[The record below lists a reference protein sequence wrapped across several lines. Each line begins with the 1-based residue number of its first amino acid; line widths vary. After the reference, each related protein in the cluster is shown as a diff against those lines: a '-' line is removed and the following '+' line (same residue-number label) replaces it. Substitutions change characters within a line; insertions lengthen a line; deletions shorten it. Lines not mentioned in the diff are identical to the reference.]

1 MVLYIQRDRLAAN
14 DQAASEAKTTALTA
28 DIERQ
33 KTEAEQAA
41 QQPSY
46 ALPSLQT
53 LVGAGQSPVMQA
65 IGALPQMGRQAE
77 QKAHG
82 ALSWALP
89 DLSTL
94 GVTPEPP
101 PAPSGTPAAMPT
113 APGLTPATI
122 TTGPRPGQT
131 LQPGESV
138 GSVTLAGGSHPEKQA
153 EVYRQA
159 IANGLDD
166 EGARI
171 LVAITE
177 TEGGLTG
184 AVGDTHL
191 NARGSRGPFQFYE
204 GGQMPGFRG
213 WLQQQGIQGDPDVLV
228 NDVGLATR
236 YAATGYLGRA
246 IAAGRQQG
254 LSGAEL
260 ATYVQRHG
268 QVSEHPERTGANY
281 QRLYGPGA
289 QTYPDRGQPA
299 VRENVPTA
307 PPTPPQASDARTYPE
322 QTVRPMPA
330 PATGPKLRVM
340 DKWGNEFEMTQ
351 DDLNKRPGGYADL
364 TILGP
369 VAMSNA
375 GAAPPPA
382 AMAPAGPGGP
392 PPSTGA
398 GALHPTVAQ
407 AFRSANGRE
416 PTPEE
421 ASELAQAFG
430 MMA

>member
-1 MVLYIQRDRLAAN
+1 MRSATEKIEQLASSFQQPAQPPQSSFL
-14 DQAASEAKTTALTA
+14 DMPQPQAAPAPAESPISFKLEDWSPWRQKPAQAAMTTAGTP
-28 DIERQ
+28 E
-33 KTEAEQAA
+33 
-41 QQPSY
+41 
-46 ALPSLQT
+46 
-53 LVGAGQSPVMQA
+53 AGQTPLSFALEDWSPWK
-65 IGALPQMGRQAE
+65 P
-77 QKAHG
+77 K
-82 ALSWALP
+82 P
-89 DLSTL
+89 T
-94 GVTPEPP
+94 
-101 PAPSGTPAAMPT
+101 PSGTPAAMPT
-113 APGLTPATI
+113 APGLVDATI

-138 GSVTLAGGSHPEKQA
+138 GSVTLAGGSHPEKQSQ
-153 EVYRQA
+153 VYQHA

-204 GGQMPGFRG
+204 GGQMPGFRS

-236 YAATGYLGRA
+236 YAATTYLGRA

-254 LSGAEL
+254 LTGAEL

-299 VRENVPTA
+299 VRQNVPTA
-307 PPTPPQASDARTYPE
+307 PLTPPQVSDQRTYPE
-322 QTVRPMPA
+322 RAAPATPMPA
-330 PATGPKLRVM
+330 PAGSTSGPKLRVR
-340 DKWGNEFEMTQ
+340 DKWGNEFELTQ
-351 DDLNKRPGGYADL
+351 EQLNKRPGGYADL
-364 TILGP
+364 TIVGP
-369 VAMSNA
+369 VASMNTGA
-375 GAAPPPA
+375 GSPPA
-382 AMAPAGPGGP
+382 APVAPSSPGSAP
-392 PPSTGA
+392 PTAGA
-398 GALHPTVAQ
+398 GSLPTVLAQ
-407 AFRSANGRE
+407 KWQAQFGRS

-421 ASELAQAFG
+421 QAELMSMIGVA
-430 MMA
+430 